1 MSSKL
6 IQATDVA
13 SGSFFLLLMAMAAAT
28 VLIVMGT
35 GWVTR
40 RWKLPLALSG
50 IATFVGTMF
59 YLLASS
65 VWLDNGQITIVY
77 RYTAWMLTAPL
88 QVAAVYFFINATAKA
103 PIGLFWRLLIV
114 SVLMVLARY
123 MGESSLMYPT
133 LGFLIGLVGWL
144 YVLGEFFF
152 GRMSDI
158 NLDIGDE
165 VTRRG
170 YFWLRMIVTI
180 GWAIYPIVFF
190 IARFGGGVEGPKL
203 AVVYNLADLVNQI
216 GFGLTVLTVS
226 VKHSE
231 YAR

>member
-1 MSSKL
+1 MTSKL

-13 SGSFFLLLMAMAAAT
+13 SGSFFLLLMAVAAAT

-35 GWVTR
+35 GWVAR
-40 RWKLPLALSG
+40 RWKLPIALSG
-50 IATFVGTMF
+50 MATLVSTMF
-59 YLLASS
+59 YWQAAN
-65 VWLDNGQITIVY
+65 VWMDNGQITIVY
-77 RYTAWMLTAPL
+77 RYIVWLLTVPMQVTAM
-88 QVAAVYFFINATAKA
+88 YFFINATARA
-103 PIGLFWRLLIV
+103 PVGLFWRLLIV

-158 NLDIGDE
+158 NLEIGDE

-170 YFWLRMIVTI
+170 YFWLRLILTI

-203 AVVYNLADLVNQI
+203 AVVYNLADLVNQV
-216 GFGLTVLTVS
+216 GFGLAMLTAG